1 MAKLTDIQG
10 ISDTYAGKLESMGI
24 TSVEQLL
31 EEGATPSGRKQI
43 AEKTGIAASHI
54 QRWINYSDLFRIKGI
69 AGQFAELLEA
79 AGVDTVPE
87 LAQRNAENLAQKMK
101 SINEDKNLT
110 RVVPSV
116 PQISEWVE
124 MAKTLPRKV
133 HY

>member
-24 TSVEQLL
+24 TSIEQLL
-31 EEGATPSGRKQI
+31 DEGSTPNGRKQI
-43 AEKTGIAASHI
+43 VEKTGIAASHI
-54 QRWINYSDLFRIKGI
+54 QRWINYADLFRIKGV

-87 LAQRNAENLAQKMK
+87 LAQRNAENLAKKMQ
-101 SINEDKNLT
+101 SINEEKKLT

-124 MAKTLPRKV
+124 MAKSLPRKV
-133 HY
+133 NY